1 MTREPLLTIGTLTAL
16 VAAVVALLVAFG
28 VPLTGDQRE
37 AILGAAAVVAPLVVA
52 FLSRPKVTPNATV
65 AEMVEDAVTRLRA
78 LAAAQS

>member
-1 MTREPLLTIGTLTAL
+1 MTREPLITIGTLTAL

-65 AEMVEDAVTRLRA
+65 AELVEEASRG
-78 LAAAQS
+78 